1 MLLYISVKPLV
12 QVCKKILYRSIIYK
26 YLCVKLAKLAIIIEV
41 CQINYLATYIWFTIY
56 NIIGHV
62 QRIQDSWKWVILK
75 QISSCPFI
83 DINVSARM
91 YSERLRIRKRPTGNE
106 KKRGL
111 ENDLESYLV
120 DNCKPTFIGLREFS

>member
-1 MLLYISVKPLV
+1 M
-12 QVCKKILYRSIIYK
+12 
-26 YLCVKLAKLAIIIEV
+26 CVKLAKLAIIIEV

-56 NIIGHV
+56 NVIGHV

-91 YSERLRIRKRPTGNE
+91 YSKRLRIRKRPTGNE
-106 KKRGL
+106 KKERAR
-111 ENDLESYLV
+111 
-120 DNCKPTFIGLREFS
+120 K